1 MCSLYIE
8 QIVGKW
14 YGRATITHVVCI
26 KPFIILFPFLCSQNF
41 PHDMCQYS
49 IQLQFADSWLV
60 LIERKSIYK
69 LHFDNM
75 CMYYTYTKT
84 HLLCERVCVLQG
96 TVRHG
101 MGVFNKINDAM
112 VVYSMECTMHMYM
125 HIRYYIYTNG
135 QHIILMQLI
144 PCYKL
149 ISF

>member
-8 QIVGKW
+8 QILGKW

-84 HLLCERVCVLQG
+84 HLLCERECVCCRERYGMVWVCSIKLMMRWLY
-96 TVRHG
+96 TVW
-101 MGVFNKINDAM
+101 NAQ
-112 VVYSMECTMHMYM
+112 CTCTCTFD
-125 HIRYYIYTNG
+125 IIYTRTVNT
-135 QHIILMQLI
+135 
-144 PCYKL
+144 
-149 ISF
+149 SF